1 MAVMDFGGA
10 VLPQGSALP
19 VGATNYS
26 FAPQTTSTLPSNYQE
41 ARNAFD
47 QQQATANP
55 MGQPRATVVGND
67 QFGQQFGYAA
77 DADAFN
83 TFYNQNYSGSTP
95 VPQGGAGM
103 TLPLNNPT
111 YSNIGILSPAME
123 INANGSTTYATPQPV
138 TGTFPTAGGGLS
150 SLASSNMAPTQN
162 YVTPPNLGTASSPSS
177 GSLTQGSALP
187 SITTT
192 QSQATAAPSWYTD
205 YLSNLAKKG
214 TEAGSNAQYIGA
226 TPLQEQAFQQTA
238 QNVGNYQPSLQA
250 ATNLA
255 QQAGNTNV
263 AQSVNQFMNPYTQQV
278 VGALG
283 DVGRR
288 NIENYL
294 APGATSAAVGSG
306 QFGSKRGAEVL
317 GQAMNTGLQN
327 LNLEQ
332 SKALQTGYSQA
343 LQAAQNQVANQLAG
357 SQQLQNLATS
367 TQGLGLGDVNALST
381 MGGQQQT
388 IAQNQQLF
396 PLQTAAQQAALL
408 RGYTMPTSVS
418 STYTGPIPGAYSA
431 SPLAQIAGVGSLLG
445 ALNTSSAN
453 GGPSPASNIIGGLA
467 GAGSSLY
474 NWLTSNGMSQA
485 AANNT
490 MSQVNQGLLDPA
502 AGATTSGVLGNLVDD
517 NGFNLPF

>member
-1 MAVMDFGGA
+1 MAVMDMGGA
-10 VLPQGSALP
+10 VLQQGSALP

-26 FAPQTTSTLPSNYQE
+26 FAPQTTSTLPTNYQE

-55 MGQPRATVVGND
+55 MGQMRATVVGND

-83 TFYNQNYSGSTP
+83 TFYNQNYNNQVSPAMSIGADGTTTP
-95 VPQGGAGM
+95 NGQTPIQGM
-103 TLPLNNPT
+103 TLPF
-111 YSNIGILSPAME
+111 
-123 INANGSTTYATPQPV
+123 NAS
-138 TGTFPTAGGGLS
+138 TAGGGLS

-162 YVTPPNLGTASSPSS
+162 YVTPPNLGTAGSPSG

-187 SITTT
+187 NITTT

-205 YLSNLAKKG
+205 YLSNLAQKG
-214 TEAGSNAQYIGA
+214 TEAGANAQYIGA

-288 NIENYL
+288 NIEQYL

-317 GQAMNTGLQN
+317 GQAMNQGLQN

-332 SKALQTGYSQA
+332 SKALQTGYGQS

-418 STYTGPIPGAYSA
+418 STYTGPIPGAYSS
-431 SPLAQIAGVGSLLG
+431 SPLSQIAGVGSLLG
-445 ALNTSSAN
+445 ALNTTNAS
-453 GGPSPASNIIGGLA
+453 GGKTPAQNLYAGLYGVGSDIYKSLTGTKGPADFATSQDYMNYIGATGGDA
-467 GAGSSLY
+467 F
-474 NWLTSNGMSQA
+474 
-485 AANNT
+485 
-490 MSQVNQGLLDPA
+490 DPA
-502 AGATTSGVLGNLVDD
+502 LSDSAYLNDLYGLDI
-517 NGFNLPF
+517 F

>member
-1 MAVMDFGGA
+1 M
-10 VLPQGSALP
+10 P
-19 VGATNYS
+19 
-26 FAPQTTSTLPSNYQE
+26 
-41 ARNAFD
+41 
-47 QQQATANP
+47 
-55 MGQPRATVVGND
+55 
-67 QFGQQFGYAA
+67 
-77 DADAFN
+77 
-83 TFYNQNYSGSTP
+83 
-95 VPQGGAGM
+95 
-103 TLPLNNPT
+103 
-111 YSNIGILSPAME
+111 
-123 INANGSTTYATPQPV
+123 
-138 TGTFPTAGGGLS
+138 
-150 SLASSNMAPTQN
+150 
-162 YVTPPNLGTASSPSS
+162 
-177 GSLTQGSALP
+177 LTQGSPLP
-187 SITTT
+187 NITTT
-192 QSQATAAPSWYTD
+192 QSQATTAPSWYTD
-205 YLSNLAKKG
+205 YLSGLAQQG
-214 TEAGSNAQYIGA
+214 NQAGANAQYVGA
-226 TPLQEQAFQQTA
+226 TPLQEQAFEQTA

-263 AQSVNQFMNPYTQQV
+263 AQSVGNFMNPYTQQV

-288 NIENYL
+288 NIEQYL

-327 LNLEQ
+327 LNLAQ
-332 SKALQTGYSQA
+332 SQALQTGYSQA

-357 SQQLQNLATS
+357 SQQLGNLATT

-408 RGYTMPTSVS
+408 RGYTVPTSVA

-445 ALNTSSAN
+445 ALNTPSA
-453 GGPSPASNIIGGLA
+453 GGGGVTPAANIIGGLA
-467 GAGSSLY
+467 NAGSSLY
-474 NWLTSNGMSQA
+474 NWLSGLSTNDAAAQA

-490 MSQVNQGLLDPA
+490 MAGVNMGILDPA
-502 AGATTSGVLGNLVDD
+502 AGATTSGTLGNLVDE
-517 NGFNLPF
+517 NGFALPF